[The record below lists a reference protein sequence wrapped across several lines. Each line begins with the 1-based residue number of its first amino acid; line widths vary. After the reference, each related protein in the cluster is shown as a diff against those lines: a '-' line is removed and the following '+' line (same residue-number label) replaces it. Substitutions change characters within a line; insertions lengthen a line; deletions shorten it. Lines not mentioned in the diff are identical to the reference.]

1 MQMAG
6 VKIALDGNLFATPL
20 EPPENVRLKGSKC
33 NDCGVAFLGKLAA
46 CENCQS
52 MNITE
57 YELPRHGKL
66 YSFTMVRQKPP
77 GGFRGPTDPFEPFPV
92 GQVEMEDGVLFLSR
106 LAHVKFEDLKI
117 GMDLEMVV
125 EPLYVDEKGNEVMM
139 FAFQPRGQGR

>member
-1 MQMAG
+1 MAG
-6 VKIALDGNLFATPL
+6 VKIALNDSLFATPI
-20 EPPENVRLKGSKC
+20 EPPEKIRLRGSKC
-33 NDCGVAFLGKLAA
+33 NHCGVAFLGKLVA

-52 MNITE
+52 TNITE
-57 YELPRHGKL
+57 YPLPRYGKL
-66 YSFTMVRQKPP
+66 YSYTVVRQKPP

-106 LAHVKFEDLKI
+106 LARVKFEDLKI

-125 EPLYVDEKGNEVMM
+125 EPLYVDENGNEVMM